1 MIKQKNPYIS
11 YISRPKCF
19 NCYFTFLGSKCFNIS
34 QIKICPRGGK
44 CLNTSKLHTTHDSFM
59 IRFSYNWGIIVEFFL
74 GYRPVHNF
82 KNTEAYS
89 ELSQK
94 SKMDI
99 FAKILNNFQLLFTFE
114 KSAVQNVWQGF
125 IYTTGIR
132 PFCLYWLGSVCDS
145 NMVQRILSKIW
156 MGIRFRKRWFIVE
169 LYKEIPPQ

>member
-1 MIKQKNPYIS
+1 MFQLLFHIFGLKMFQYLTDQNM
-11 YISRPKCF
+11 
-19 NCYFTFLGSKCFNIS
+19 S
-34 QIKICPRGGK
+34 QGGK

-114 KSAVQNVWQGF
+114 KSAVQNIWQGF
-125 IYTTGIR
+125 IYTTGIC

-145 NMVQRILSKIW
+145 NMAQRILSKIW
-156 MGIRFRKRWFIVE
+156 MGIRFRKRWFIVDYIKTFH
-169 LYKEIPPQ
+169 LNNYHF